1 MIAITAAAL
10 TPKRAMTRGCHR
22 DGAVTT
28 KVSPIR
34 FVVWF
39 GTVSA
44 AGDFVYEGAR
54 SVIGPFLA
62 HLGASA
68 AVVGLVTGIGEATA
82 LVFRLFTGRIAD
94 RTGKPWPQTIFG
106 YALTMVCVP
115 LLSVSSG
122 LTSAS
127 LLYNGER
134 FGKAVRTPARDIMLA
149 HASAATGR
157 GKAFGLH
164 EALDSAGGLLGPLLF
179 AAVLALG
186 ASYRLGFAL
195 LAFPGA
201 AALLILARLRAAVP
215 DPSEYDPGAQ
225 VSESKRLRLETRLPG
240 MFWLY
245 TAFSAATMLGFSTWA
260 VLAYHLTVRH
270 VVPASV
276 VPILHA
282 IALAIS
288 GVTALGFGRIYD
300 RVGMRGLIV
309 VSPLAAAI
317 PWLSFSR
324 SVAAVVAGAVVWGVT
339 VGVHESTMRAAVT
352 DLVPPSRRG
361 AGFGT
366 YTAIYGLTWL
376 AGAAII
382 GVLYTHGRTVIGISV
397 DSVQVVALALFLVV
411 LARTRSAASRT

>member
-1 MIAITAAAL
+1 M
-10 TPKRAMTRGCHR
+10 
-22 DGAVTT
+22 TT
-28 KVSPIR
+28 KVSAIR

-68 AVVGLVTGIGEATA
+68 ALVGLVTGIGEATA
-82 LVFRLFTGRIAD
+82 LVFRLFTGRLAD

-115 LLSVSSG
+115 LLSLSSG
-122 LTSAS
+122 LTTAS

-134 FGKAVRTPARDIMLA
+134 FGKAVRTPSRDIMLA

-179 AAVLALG
+179 TAVLALG
-186 ASYRLGFAL
+186 AGYRVGFAL
-195 LAFPGA
+195 LAVPGA
-201 AALLILARLRAAVP
+201 VALVILFRLRAAVP
-215 DPSEYDPGAQ
+215 DPTEYDPSAR
-225 VSESKRLRLETRLPG
+225 VSESKKLRLDTHLPG

-245 TAFSAATMLGFSTWA
+245 SAFSAATMLGFATWA
-260 VLAYHLTVRH
+260 VLAYHLTKQH
-270 VVPASV
+270 VVATSV
-276 VPILHA
+276 VPLLYA
-282 IALAIS
+282 VSLA
-288 GVTALGFGRIYD
+288 TAGITAYLFGRVYD
-300 RVGMRGLIV
+300 QVGMRGLIV
-309 VSPLAAAI
+309 VSPLAALI
-317 PWLSFSR
+317 PWLSFSN
-324 SVAAVVAGAVVWGVT
+324 SVAAVVIGSVVWGAT

-352 DLVPPSRRG
+352 DLVPPERRG

-366 YTAIYGLTWL
+366 YTAIYGVAWL
-376 AGAAII
+376 VGAAVI
-382 GVLYTHGRTVIGISV
+382 GVLYTHGRTVIGVTV
-397 DSVQVVALALFLVV
+397 DAVQVVALALFLVV
-411 LARTRSAASRT
+411 LSRSRAATSRS